1 MKSRHFCQHGIAKL
15 TILLNHSYRNTKNIY
30 FYHCSPMYT
39 IANCIETNTN
49 KTNTSPMVILS
60 QGFGG
65 TGGSVGAGR
74 LGSVV
79 QWALKPLPSVNKS
92 VWKRITSLLPFD

>member
-1 MKSRHFCQHGIAKL
+1 M
-15 TILLNHSYRNTKNIY
+15 NIY
-30 FYHCSPMYT
+30 FYHCSPIYT

-49 KTNTSPMVILS
+49 KTNTPPMVILS
-60 QGFGG
+60 QGFGR

-92 VWKRITSLLPFD
+92 VWKRITSLLPFDRMVEGSLEPQNGPETDKVACISVT

>member
-1 MKSRHFCQHGIAKL
+1 MIHINYEGHLLLPLQSNVYKLQTVSRL
-15 TILLNHSYRNTKNIY
+15 T
-30 FYHCSPMYT
+30 P
-39 IANCIETNTN
+39 
-49 KTNTSPMVILS
+49 PMVILS
-60 QGFGG
+60 QGFGR

-92 VWKRITSLLPFD
+92 VWKRITSLFPFDWMVEGSLEPQNGPETDKK